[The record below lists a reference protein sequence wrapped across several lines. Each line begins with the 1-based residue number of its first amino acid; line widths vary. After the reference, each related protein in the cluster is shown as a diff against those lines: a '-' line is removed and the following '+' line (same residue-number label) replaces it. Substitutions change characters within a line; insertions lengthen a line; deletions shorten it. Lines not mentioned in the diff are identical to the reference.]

1 MAFVGFTG
9 ARQQYM
15 MVIGTVAEMV
25 AIIKQVREGLMSIKK
40 VMRVLGAKKQR
51 LSRHPEPFST

>member
-1 MAFVGFTG
+1 
-9 ARQQYM
+9 M